1 MIIMAKVLL
10 QLIPLIAA
18 TVSPTMVAL
27 VIFLLILKNGLV
39 KSLAFLAG
47 KVLCYAVWGFLFLS
61 LVEKISVSK
70 NELELSFDTAL
81 IQVIIGGLLMI
92 IAAKSYFVK
101 DDPDAPPPKWMTTID
116 DLGLGK
122 LFAFGFLIS
131 IFQPRLVMLML
142 VGTAYISAAQ
152 LSWDQAIILM
162 FVLILGMIWSQLV
175 PLIVYVSMGEQA
187 DAKLTSMNAWLTHNQ
202 HMINAVILGLF
213 GIVILVDGLSRIFS
227 RGL

>member
-1 MIIMAKVLL
+1 MTEVLL
-10 QLIPLIAA
+10 LLIPLIAA
-18 TVSPTMVAL
+18 AVSPTMVAL
-27 VIFLLILKNGLV
+27 VILLLISKNGLV

-47 KVLCYAVWGFLFLS
+47 KALCYAVWGFLFWS
-61 LVEKISVSK
+61 LVEKLSVSK
-70 NELELSFDTAL
+70 NELALSFDTAL

-92 IAAKSYFVK
+92 IAARSYFVE
-101 DDPDAPPPKWMTTID
+101 DDPEAPPPKWMTTID

-131 IFQPRLVMLML
+131 IVQPRLVMLML

-152 LSWDQAIILM
+152 LPWDQVIISM

-175 PLIVYVSMGEQA
+175 PLIVYVFMAEQA
-187 DAKLTSMNAWLTHNQ
+187 DATLTSMNVWLTRNQ
-202 HMINAVILGLF
+202 HIVNAVILGLF

>member
-1 MIIMAKVLL
+1 MAQVLL

-27 VIFLLILKNGLV
+27 VILLLISKNGLV

-70 NELELSFDTAL
+70 NELELSFDMAL

-92 IAAKSYFVK
+92 IAAKSYFVE
-101 DDPDAPPPKWMTTID
+101 DDPDAPPPKWRTTID

-142 VGTAYISAAQ
+142 VGTAYISVAQ
-152 LSWDQAIILM
+152 LSWDQTIILM

-175 PLIVYVSMGEQA
+175 LLIAYVSMGEQA
-187 DAKLTSMNAWLTHNQ
+187 DAKLTSMNTWLTRNQ
-202 HMINAVILGLF
+202 HTVNAVILGLF